1 MQSSVRDWVLSTTPI
16 HSRDNTVP
24 RYTRSYQV
32 SFTTLTQLLHSFD
45 LSYSPPSSRCFGFT
59 SSSISLFP
67 PPTSF
72 FHLPLCRLPLH
83 ASILYCHSVRSKHA
97 AMDRNMNTTNGYA
110 PSTAR
115 QDARNMPLSTGS
127 NGYPVSAAML
137 MDPKSMKQQ
146 MANGTYFTSLNPVV
160 APSAFFLLRPQSE
173 PPHLSTFPHTFNLT
187 LHKSKDDAHFSLQG
201 HARGRLAPNQN
212 GPSQTSLP
220 RFDPRQLLNPKGFG
234 TTQLRTDEE
243 APTSLSASPLSSS
256 NATNS
261 NGTHPNGVHKRGN
274 EEVERGMGGLIE
286 RMHNVSKREDRP
298 QKKQKRE
305 HIGEDVDD
313 EQGKAVFTG
322 GGKGGEIGEYMK
334 QKRRE
339 GQQEVGLT
347 NTVVDLT
354 AGTSF
359 CWLASRKPML
369 TAPFRR
375 R

>member
-1 MQSSVRDWVLSTTPI
+1 
-16 HSRDNTVP
+16 
-24 RYTRSYQV
+24 
-32 SFTTLTQLLHSFD
+32 
-45 LSYSPPSSRCFGFT
+45 
-59 SSSISLFP
+59 
-67 PPTSF
+67 
-72 FHLPLCRLPLH
+72 
-83 ASILYCHSVRSKHA
+83 
-97 AMDRNMNTTNGYA
+97 
-110 PSTAR
+110 
-115 QDARNMPLSTGS
+115 MPLSTGS

-137 MDPKSMKQQ
+137 MDPKSMKKH
-146 MANGTYFTSLNPVV
+146 MANGTYFTSLIPVV
-160 APSAFFLLRPQSE
+160 APSSSFFLRPQSE
-173 PPHLSTFPHTFNLT
+173 PPHSSTFPLTFNVT

-201 HARGRLAPNQN
+201 HARGQLAPNQN

-220 RFDPRQLLNPKGFG
+220 RFDPRQLLNPKGFDKI
-234 TTQLRTDEE
+234 QHRTDEE
-243 APTSLSASPLSSS
+243 APTSLSTSPPSSS
-256 NATNS
+256 NTINS
-261 NGTHPNGVHKRGN
+261 YGTHSKGVHKRHN

-313 EQGKAVFTG
+313 EQGKAVFAG

-339 GQQEVGLT
+339 GQQEAGPT

-354 AGTSF
+354 AGTLF
-359 CWLASRKPML
+359 CWLASRRPML